1 MFDNNNDVLKYFIE
15 DILNPKSK
23 NIDHDKLE
31 KFLLGFIDKMEH
43 DNKPIDD
50 DTKKIVGICLKLW
63 NEKESWKEMYYKMY
77 ERYSK
82 HLDEEISNYNKML
95 GR

>member
-1 MFDNNNDVLKYFIE
+1 M
-15 DILNPKSK
+15 NPKSK

-63 NEKESWKEMYYKMY
+63 KEKEGWKEMYYKMY
-77 ERYSK
+77 KRYSD
-82 HLDEEISNYNKML
+82 HLDNEIRELNEIL
-95 GR
+95 PRRREHDE